1 MNHDRRPTV
10 LFVDDEQA
18 ILDGLQNSLRKY
30 RKRWNI
36 VVALG
41 GNEAIDV
48 LRHHDVDVIV
58 SDMRMPGMDGAE
70 LLTWAKEN
78 TPAAV
83 RIVLS
88 GQAARETV
96 ERAIPVVHQ
105 YLAKPCDTARLS
117 SILER
122 TEKFCSTITE
132 PCLREGVG
140 RFATVPTAPG
150 TRHEVLDQLGHPEP
164 SVRRVTEIVAGHPSL
179 ATSVLQ
185 VANLDYFGDAATITS
200 VPRAVNT
207 LGVDTVVSLA
217 RSMHWADCGPV
228 DLCGCGVRH
237 AGRDRSVVRAELAR
251 SLASDPATGDTAFS
265 AALLSKV
272 GRLFLA
278 SACRT
283 GYREVLAAREEAD
296 RCLHSIERE
305 FFGVDDAD
313 VAAHTL
319 GMWGLPEV
327 IVDAVGR
334 QYDLHPAGATPL
346 RAILHAADVLSR
358 EVCSADGCADCTIEM
373 DLDFIDAA
381 GCRGEVERWRR
392 TADEITALHRT
403 AGP

>member
-1 MNHDRRPTV
+1 MSDDRRPTV

-30 RKRWNI
+30 RKRWNL
-36 VVALG
+36 VFALG
-41 GNEAIDV
+41 GREAIDV
-48 LRHHDVDVIV
+48 LAVNEVDVIV

-70 LLTWAKEN
+70 LLTWAKDN

-96 ERAIPVVHQ
+96 ERAMPVVHQ
-105 YLAKPCDTARLS
+105 YLAKPCDTARLA

-150 TRHEVLDQLGHPEP
+150 TRQEVLDELDRPGLSLRQMTD
-164 SVRRVTEIVAGHPSL
+164 VVAANPSL

-200 VPRAVNT
+200 IPRAVNT
-207 LGVDTVVSLA
+207 LGIDTIVALA
-217 RSMHWADCGPV
+217 HSMHWADCGPV
-228 DLCGCGVRH
+228 DQCGCGVRH

-251 SLASDPATGDTAFS
+251 SFAPDPVVGETAFA

-278 SACRT
+278 SACES
-283 GYREVLAAREEAD
+283 GYHEVLRTRDELD
-296 RCLHSIERE
+296 RCLHPIERQ

-319 GMWGLPEV
+319 GMWGLPEI
-327 IVDAVGR
+327 IVDAIGR
-334 QYDLHPAGATPL
+334 QYDLDPAGATPL
-346 RAILHAADVLSR
+346 RAVLHAADVLSR
-358 EVCSADGCADCTIEM
+358 EVCSVDGCAECSIEM
-373 DLDFIDAA
+373 NTDFIEAA
-381 GCRGEVERWRR
+381 GCLGEVDRWRR
-392 TADEITALHRT
+392 TADEVQASRQA
-403 AGP
+403 AGS